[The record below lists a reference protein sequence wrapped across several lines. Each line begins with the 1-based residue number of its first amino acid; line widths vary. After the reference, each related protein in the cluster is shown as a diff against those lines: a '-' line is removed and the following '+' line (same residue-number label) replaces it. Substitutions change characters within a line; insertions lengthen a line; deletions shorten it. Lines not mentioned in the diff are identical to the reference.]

1 MLAGYDV
8 ATEQEL
14 RLAAD
19 IISFG
24 LHALEALSQAVDP
37 ALSLNRVLRLRGSA
51 VSLSREAHKSQRKLD
66 QLQRARRLG
75 APDQPNGAHAQPESA
90 PAQPES
96 APAQPESAPAQPEI
110 TPPQPEAAP
119 EPAHATAEAPRE
131 PARAAAKL
139 GQSWLQGFQKRETAL
154 RITENLRKSQ
164 AEHAACAAHLAA
176 ANPVG
181 TPVSEVA

>member
-90 PAQPES
+90 PAQPE
-96 APAQPESAPAQPEI
+96 I

-176 ANPVG
+176 ANAVG

>member
-75 APDQPNGAHAQPESA
+75 APDQPNGAHAH
-90 PAQPES
+90 
-96 APAQPESAPAQPEI
+96 PESAPAQPEI

-176 ANPVG
+176 ANAVG

>member
-90 PAQPES
+90 PAQPE
-96 APAQPESAPAQPEI
+96 I

-119 EPAHATAEAPRE
+119 EPAHATAEASRE

-176 ANPVG
+176 ANAVG

>member
-96 APAQPESAPAQPEI
+96 APAQPEI
-110 TPPQPEAAP
+110 KPPQPEAAP

-176 ANPVG
+176 ANAVG